1 MGDAGA
7 VMDISSMFLASCF
20 LSLCFLLSLMLMAL
34 SSESAALTMSSEGKQ
49 FEGQAWR
56 EILGVLREQAG
67 EVDEIVGEEY
77 L

>member
-1 MGDAGA
+1 
-7 VMDISSMFLASCF
+7 
-20 LSLCFLLSLMLMAL
+20 MLMAL
-34 SSESAALTMSSEGKQ
+34 PSESAALTMGSEGKQ

-56 EILGVLREQAG
+56 EVLGVLREQAG

>member
-1 MGDAGA
+1 
-7 VMDISSMFLASCF
+7 
-20 LSLCFLLSLMLMAL
+20 MAL
-34 SSESAALTMSSEGKQ
+34 CSESAALTMGSEGKQ

-56 EILGVLREQAG
+56 ETLGILREQAG